1 MFSEAWSIP
10 FLFALPFSVAVMH
23 NGDDSN
29 SDFLF
34 ILGFLLTLANI
45 VFLGETLFLGE
56 EWWHGLVI
64 FALSLIV
71 TAVYT
76 LVRQIL
82 LMVIANSSLLLL
94 LWLFLETMTGI
105 ALPIYCQFCL
115 FD

>member
-10 FLFALPFSVAVMH
+10 FLFALPLSITMMN
-23 NGDDSN
+23 NGRDGSSN
-29 SDFLF
+29 FHI
-34 ILGFLLTLANI
+34 ILGGILSLANI
-45 VFLGETLFLGE
+45 VFLGETIFFGE
-56 EWWHGLVI
+56 EWWYGLAI